1 MVVHKN
7 ITIMLKSPQTKRP
20 TSATEQSPRILF
32 LDQSGS
38 LGGAELCLLD
48 IAKTYRDHCSIALFS
63 DGPFRHLLETHDINV
78 QIVGKKAIA
87 LTKDGTLRQSL
98 SAIGET
104 WPRITA
110 IATAARQYDLIYAN
124 TPKALVIGA
133 IASLLAQKPLIYHL
147 HDIISPEHFSPINIQ
162 LLIRLANSR
171 ALHIIANSE
180 ASRTAFIQSGGKS
193 DCISVI
199 YNGFDPNQY
208 AIDPLLRPQIRNL
221 WNWPKDQ
228 FIIGHFSRLSPWK
241 GQHIL
246 LEALKYC
253 PEEIVAVFVG
263 DALFGEDDYRSM
275 LIEKV
280 EALGLGDRV
289 KFLGFQ
295 AQVPD
300 LMSACDLITHTST
313 APEPFGR
320 VIVEAMLTGI
330 PVIAAGA
337 GGALEIVE
345 HNRTG
350 WLTPPDDAQ
359 ALAAAITN
367 CYNHRDQTKTLSQ
380 AAQTQAIDR
389 FHQTR
394 IQTQITDLL
403 NRCNVLT

>member
-1 MVVHKN
+1 MVIHKN
-7 ITIMLKSPQTKRP
+7 ITIMLKSPQTKSP
-20 TSATEQSPRILF
+20 TSATEQPPRILF
-32 LDQSGS
+32 LDQSSS

-63 DGPFRHLLETHDINV
+63 DGPFRHLLEAHAINV
-78 QIVGKKAIA
+78 QIIGKKAIA

-133 IASLLAQKPLIYHL
+133 IASLLARKPLIYHL

-199 YNGFDPNQY
+199 YNGFDPSHY
-208 AIDPLLRPQIRNL
+208 TIDPLLRPQIRKL
-221 WNWPKDQ
+221 WNWPKDH
-228 FIIGHFSRLSPWK
+228 FVIGHFSRLSPWK

-275 LIEKV
+275 LTEKV

-295 AQVPD
+295 SQVPD

-320 VIVEAMLTGI
+320 VIVEAMLSGI

-337 GGALEIVE
+337 GGALELIE
-345 HNRTG
+345 QDHTG
-350 WLTPPDDAQ
+350 QLTPPGDVQ
-359 ALAAAITN
+359 ALAAAIKQSY
-367 CYNHRDQTKTLSQ
+367 YNRDRT
-380 AAQTQAIDR
+380 QTQTQTAQIQASNR
-389 FHQTR
+389 FNQAQ
-394 IQTQITDLL
+394 IQTQITKLL
-403 NRCNVLT
+403 NQCLVN

>member
-1 MVVHKN
+1 
-7 ITIMLKSPQTKRP
+7 MLKHLEVKNRP
-20 TSATEQSPRILF
+20 STSEAPPRILF
-32 LDQSGS
+32 LDQSSS
-38 LGGAELCLLD
+38 LGGAELCLFD
-48 IAKTYRDHCSIALFS
+48 IAKTYRDHCSVALFS
-63 DGPFRHLLETHDINV
+63 DGPFRHLLETHHINV
-78 QIVGKKAIA
+78 QIIGKTAIA
-87 LTKDGTLRQSL
+87 LPKDGTLRQSL
-98 SAIGET
+98 SAVGEI
-104 WPRITA
+104 WPRITT

-162 LLIRLANSR
+162 ILIRLANSR

-199 YNGFDPNQY
+199 YNGFDPSQY
-208 AIDPLLRPQIRNL
+208 AIDPLLRPQIRKL
-221 WNWPKDQ
+221 WNWPKNH

-275 LIEKV
+275 LTEKV
-280 EALGLGDRV
+280 EELGLGHRV

-320 VIVEAMLTGI
+320 VIVEAMLSGI
-330 PVIAAGA
+330 PVIAAAA
-337 GGALEIVE
+337 GGALELIKQDY
-345 HNRTG
+345 TG
-350 WLTPPDDAQ
+350 WLTPPGDTQ
-359 ALAAAITN
+359 ALAKAITH
-367 CYNHRDQTKTLSQ
+367 CYHNRDRTQTLTQTAKIQ
-380 AAQTQAIDR
+380 ASNR
-389 FHQTR
+389 FHQTH
-394 IQTQITDLL
+394 IQTQITELL
-403 NRCNVLT
+403 NQCLVN